1 MIKTCYF
8 GGGCFWC
15 TEAIFKNINGVI
27 SIYPGYMGGD
37 TKNPT
42 YKQVCEGYTGH
53 AEIVKIDYNSSIIS
67 FKDLLSVFFST
78 HDPTTL
84 NRQGNDIGTQYR
96 SIIFCENE
104 DQIKS
109 TNFYIKKLE
118 NLKVYNSGIVTEVLQ
133 KEEFYIAE
141 ADHLNYYN
149 QNKSQLY
156 CRLVIEPKL
165 KKFMLGFKDKLKK

>member
-1 MIKTCYF
+1 MQSIYLA
-8 GGGCFWC
+8 GGCFWC
-15 TEAIFKNINGVI
+15 IESVYLSIKGVL
-27 SIYPGYMGGD
+27 SVTPGYMGGE
-37 TKNPT
+37 TANPS
-42 YKQVCEGYTGH
+42 YSEVCKGYTGH
-53 AEIVKIDYNSSIIS
+53 AEVIKCDYLKKEISLESIINI
-67 FKDLLSVFFST
+67 FFNI
-78 HDPTTL
+78 HDPTQI

-109 TNFYIKKLE
+109 ANFYIKKLE
-118 NLKVYNSGIVTEVLQ
+118 NLKVYNSEIVTEVSQ

-141 ADHLNYYN
+141 TDHLNYYN